1 MLKPLI
7 LAGLLAACG
16 AHRHPVS
23 RQLKAE
29 QSVDSVDVAPAAV
42 TIAPWYHRQARWTGT
57 PMSARPAVRWTKDL
71 GGPVHH
77 PITTNGTHL
86 FAVSSGAV
94 HCFSADGTLQWRTE
108 ANADGA
114 VLPHETGLFV
124 PTGFGV
130 MQVLD
135 PLSGAIVASHGG
147 QAPIQSIPLLLGNSL
162 AWVDRNGAIVTP
174 QSISTPALDGPAS
187 DAASNGQRIVVGN
200 ARGEVVGAS
209 HGGPHWIQQLPGPIV
224 AHPVVDE
231 DRAYV
236 AFGINDGQP
245 GGIAAIRIDDGSL
258 IWITHLRYGPG
269 AAPALGTH
277 LVVPSREAE
286 LVALDRNHGG
296 IRWRS
301 PGPTVFTIQPAVVGD
316 AIYAG
321 DAEGR
326 VHRVDM
332 ADGGTAW
339 SLELG
344 TAITGAPAIIGDI
357 LAVGTAD
364 GRIVALAAP

>member
-1 MLKPLI
+1 
-7 LAGLLAACG
+7 
-16 AHRHPVS
+16 
-23 RQLKAE
+23 
-29 QSVDSVDVAPAAV
+29 
-42 TIAPWYHRQARWTGT
+42 
-57 PMSARPAVRWTKDL
+57 MSARPVARWTKNL
-71 GGPVHH
+71 GGPVRH
-77 PITTNGTHL
+77 PITTDGTHL

-94 HCFSADGTLQWRTE
+94 HCFSADGTLKWRTE

-114 VLPHETGLFV
+114 VLPHETGLYV

-135 PLSGAIVASHGG
+135 PSSGAIVTSHGG
-147 QAPIQSIPLLLGNSL
+147 QVPVQSIPLWLGNSL
-162 AWVDRNGAIVTP
+162 AWVNKDGVIVTP
-174 QSISTPALDGPAS
+174 QSTSAPALNGPAS
-187 DAASNGQRIVVGN
+187 DAASDGQRLVVGN
-200 ARGEVVGAS
+200 AMGEVVAAS
-209 HGGPHWIQQLPGPIV
+209 HGGPHWRLQLPGPIV
-224 AHPVVDE
+224 AHPVIDE
-231 DRAYV
+231 DKVYV

-245 GGIAAIRIDDGSL
+245 GGIAAIRIVDGSL

-277 LVVPSREAE
+277 VVVPGREAE
-286 LVALDRNHGG
+286 LVALDRSHGG

-301 PGPTVFTIQPAVVGD
+301 PGPAVFTVQPAVVGD

-344 TAITGAPAIIGDI
+344 AAITGAPVIVGDLI
-357 LAVGTAD
+357 AVGTAD